1 VIRSVQS
8 RIRKQTVELK
18 SLTMKK
24 GGLQELG
31 KCFKVGEYYWQS
43 RFGDLLFVKYDIKAA
58 YCKIPELETTACSR
72 D

>member
-24 GGLQELG
+24 GGLQEFG
-31 KCFKVGEYYWQS
+31 KCFDVGNYDWQS
-43 RFGDLLFVKYDIKAA
+43 RFGD
-58 YCKIPELETTACSR
+58 
-72 D
+72 